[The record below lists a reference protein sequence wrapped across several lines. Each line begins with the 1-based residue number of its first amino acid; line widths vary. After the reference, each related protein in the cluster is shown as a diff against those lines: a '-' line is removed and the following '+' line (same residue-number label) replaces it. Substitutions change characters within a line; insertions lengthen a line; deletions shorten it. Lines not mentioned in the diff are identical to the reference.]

1 MIKGFTTA
9 DGVTHLVPKSTPLTV
24 ESRAV
29 HDPCAD
35 VDVQISDRLVDR
47 PLSDR
52 LVDRL
57 RGRISDLESALHLV
71 LVGGNHCALLIGAAH
86 PPADAS
92 HETAR
97 RHYAGRQDA
106 YEAWCCWQTI
116 MMARDVLG
124 NE

>member
-1 MIKGFTTA
+1 MIKGFITS

-29 HDPCAD
+29 HDPFVD
-35 VDVQISDRLVDR
+35 VDVQISDL
-47 PLSDR
+47 

-57 RGRISDLESALHLV
+57 RGRISDLERALRLV

-86 PPADAS
+86 PPANAS